1 MKSLK
6 LALVASVATFG
17 LNGAAFAADTYEI
30 DKSHTAIVFFINHLG
45 YSNTIGRFNDFSGS
59 FDFDKD
65 DLSSAKIN
73 LVIEAA
79 SIDTNHEPRDQHLRS
94 PDFLNT
100 DEFPQI
106 TFTST
111 SVEKT
116 GDNTGKVT
124 GTMDMLG
131 ASQPVTLNVTF
142 NKMAP
147 NRRGVMVTGFSA
159 RGEMKRS
166 DFGMN
171 YGQGGIGDVLDL
183 YIEVEGR
190 QK

>member
-1 MKSLK
+1 
-6 LALVASVATFG
+6 
-17 LNGAAFAADTYEI
+17 
-30 DKSHTAIVFFINHLG
+30 
-45 YSNTIGRFNDFSGS
+45 
-59 FDFDKD
+59 
-65 DLSSAKIN
+65 
-73 LVIEAA
+73 
-79 SIDTNHEPRDQHLRS
+79 
-94 PDFLNT
+94 
-100 DEFPQI
+100 
-106 TFTST
+106 
-111 SVEKT
+111 
-116 GDNTGKVT
+116 
-124 GTMDMLG
+124 MLG

>member
-6 LALVASVATFG
+6 LALIASVATVG

-45 YSNTIGRFNDFSGS
+45 YSNMIGRFNDFSGS

-73 LVIEAA
+73 LVIDAA

-124 GTMDMLG
+124 GTM
-131 ASQPVTLNVTF
+131 
-142 NKMAP
+142 
-147 NRRGVMVTGFSA
+147 
-159 RGEMKRS
+159 
-166 DFGMN
+166 
-171 YGQGGIGDVLDL
+171 
-183 YIEVEGR
+183 
-190 QK
+190 

>member
-6 LALVASVATFG
+6 LALVAPVATVG

-159 RGEMKRS
+159 RGEIKRS

>member
-6 LALVASVATFG
+6 LALIASVATVG

-73 LVIEAA
+73 LVIDAA

-124 GTMDMLG
+124 GTMEMLG